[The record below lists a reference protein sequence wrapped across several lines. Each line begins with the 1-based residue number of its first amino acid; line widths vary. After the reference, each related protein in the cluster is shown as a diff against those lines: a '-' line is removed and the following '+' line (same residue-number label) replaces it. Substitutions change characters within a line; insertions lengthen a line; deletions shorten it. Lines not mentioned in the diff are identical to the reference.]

1 MADPAAHD
9 LLAEIAELRRRLD
22 RVEDREAI
30 VRLQY
35 QYGYFIDNRMWE
47 EMAALFADDAAEM
60 EIGQRGVYVGRERI
74 LRFLRDGLGGGR
86 RGLLKDEIIHHIQLQ
101 PVVTLSDDGLTAQC
115 RARAQVQGNS
125 PPGSGQFLF
134 AEGLY
139 ENTYVKQA
147 DGWRIKR
154 LWWVPTYYFQIA
166 GFDKAAFDSGPP
178 SEDFPPDRPSVPK
191 DEALGRRF
199 PGFHYSH
206 PVTGEAVGGPTD
218 GRGGSVSGEP

>member
-1 MADPAAHD
+1 MADLA
-9 LLAEIAELRRRLD
+9 AEIADLRARLE

-47 EMAALFADDAAEM
+47 EMAALFADDAAEI
-60 EIGQRGVYVGRERI
+60 EIGQRGAYVGRDRI
-74 LRFLRDGLGGGR
+74 LRFLREVLGGGR
-86 RGLLKDEIIHHIQLQ
+86 RGLLRDEIIHHIQLQ
-101 PVVTLSDDGLTAQC
+101 PVVTLSGDGQTAHC

-125 PPGSGQFLF
+125 PPGLGQFLF

-139 ENTYVKQA
+139 ENSYVKQA

-166 GFDKAAFDSGPP
+166 GFDQAVFDSGPE
-178 SEDFPPDRPSVPK
+178 SAEFPPDRPSAPK
-191 DEALGRRF
+191 DAGLGRRF
-199 PGFHYSH
+199 PAFHYAH
-206 PVTGEAVGGPTD
+206 PVTGAAVGGPA
-218 GRGGSVSGEP
+218 SPE

>member
-1 MADPAAHD
+1 MADLAAEVAD
-9 LLAEIAELRRRLD
+9 LRERLG
-22 RVEDREAI
+22 RVEDREAVI
-30 VRLQY
+30 RLQY

-47 EMAALFADDAAEM
+47 EMAALFADGDCEM

-74 LRFLRDGLGGGR
+74 LHFLREVLGGGR
-86 RGLLKDEIIHHIQLQ
+86 RGLLKDELIHHIQLQ
-101 PVVTLSDDGLTAQC
+101 PVLTLSADGQTAHC

-125 PPGSGQFLF
+125 PPGLGKFLF

-147 DGWRIKR
+147 DGWRIQR

-166 GFDKAAFDSGPP
+166 GFDHAVFDSGPE
-178 SEDFPPDRPSVPK
+178 SADYPPDRPSVAK

-199 PGFHYSH
+199 PGFHYAH
-206 PVTGEAVGGPTD
+206 PVTGEEVGGPAD
-218 GRGGSVSGEP
+218 